1 MRWAAILILLA
12 LPAAAQQSADDAA
25 RQLLAAN
32 AQLGAAEGAADQVAA
47 LTQTVQAY
55 EAGLLAMR
63 QSLRE
68 ITAAEA
74 EVAADLAARRDEIAG
89 FLMVLASIGQS
100 PQPVMLA
107 NPEGPVGAVRAGMII
122 ADLTPALR
130 DDVIRLQREFDRLRD
145 LRDRRIAAAEM
156 LREGLD
162 FAQTAR
168 AALGR
173 AISERQDVP
182 RRFVED
188 PAQSAQ
194 RLASAQTL
202 AALASELAGLDMPAQ
217 TDLAPAADLPL
228 PVAGIIRTGTPD
240 RPGITIAAAPQALVT
255 SPVRATLLFRGPLLD
270 YGNVV
275 ILEPA
280 EDVLFVIAGMA
291 EAFGQPGEIIAA
303 GAPLGL
309 MGGDIGM
316 DDANL
321 GHNQAIDAGQ
331 TTQPL
336 YLEVRDG
343 QASVNPDAW
352 FALE

>member
-32 AQLGAAEGAADQVAA
+32 AQLGAAEGAADQVTA

-89 FLMVLASIGQS
+89 LLMVLASIGQS

-217 TDLAPAADLPL
+217 TGLAPAADLPL

>member
-1 MRWAAILILLA
+1 MKWAAVLILLA
-12 LPAAAQQSADDAA
+12 LPVAAQQTADDAA
-25 RQLLAAN
+25 QQLLVAN
-32 AQLGAAEGAADQVAA
+32 ARLGAAEGAADQVTA

-55 EAGLLAMR
+55 EAGLIAMR
-63 QSLRE
+63 QSLRDLTARE
-68 ITAAEA
+68 AVLAAE
-74 EVAADLAARRDEIAG
+74 LTARRDEIAG
-89 FLMVLASIGQS
+89 LLMVLASIGQS

-107 NPEGPVGAVRAGMII
+107 NPEGPVGALRAGMMI

-130 DDVIRLQREFDRLRD
+130 DDVARLQGELDTLRD
-145 LRDRRIAAAEM
+145 LRDRRIAAADM

-168 AALGR
+168 ASLGR

-194 RLASAQTL
+194 RVAAAETL
-202 AALASELAGLDMPAQ
+202 AALA
-217 TDLAPAADLPL
+217 TDLSGLSSPGDEAVAPTADLPL
-228 PVAGIIRTGTPD
+228 PVAGIISTGSRE
-240 RPGITIAAAPQALVT
+240 RPGITIAAAPHALVT

-291 EAFGQPGEIIAA
+291 EAYGEPGEIIAA

-309 MGGDIGM
+309 MGGEVGNE
-316 DDANL
+316 DAIF
-321 GHNQAIDAGQ
+321 GHNQAIGAGPS
-331 TTQPL
+331 TQPL
-336 YLEVRDG
+336 YLEVRGG
-343 QASVNPDAW
+343 QGSMNPDAW